1 MGMALDVL
9 LSDQEIHELDAF
21 LASEATPREC
31 MEITALDGL
40 LTGLAIGCDLPL
52 PSRWLTQ

>member
-1 MGMALDVL
+1 MALDVL